1 MITVLTKQYQIVH
14 DGKQVLLFVQEKQK
28 ITKVGIGRK
37 YFETDSKED
46 AEKYIKDNNLEYTE
60 V

>member
-1 MITVLTKQYQIVH
+1 MITILTKQYQIVH
-14 DGKQVLLFVQEKQK
+14 DGKLVLSFVQEQGK

-37 YFETDSKED
+37 YFETDNKRE

-60 V
+60 I